1 MMNHLIVS
9 LILLVLVTGS
19 VSTDLASG
27 SPAQAKFK
35 SGIAGRLTD
44 PNGAVIVGATVRIIA
59 RSTKK
64 LVSFK
69 TDDKGEYKADLEPDA
84 YDVEA
89 DGAGFKKAR
98 RKSIPVQREARSSV
112 DFMLEPGPRNDAQH
126 P

>member
-1 MMNHLIVS
+1 MKHLVAS
-9 LILLVLVTGS
+9 LISIILVTG
-19 VSTDLASG
+19 VGFTDVASG
-27 SPAQAKFK
+27 SLSQAKFK

-44 PNGAVIVGATVRIIA
+44 PNGAVIVGATVRIVA

-69 TDDKGEYKADLEPDA
+69 TDDKGEYTADLEPDA

-89 DGAGFKKAR
+89 DAAGFKKAR
-98 RKSIPVQREARSSV
+98 RKSIPVQREARSFV

>member
-1 MMNHLIVS
+1 MKHLVAS
-9 LILLVLVTGS
+9 LISIILATG
-19 VSTDLASG
+19 VGFTDVASR
-27 SPAQAKFK
+27 SPSQAKFK

-69 TDDKGEYKADLEPDA
+69 TDDKGEYTADLEPDA

-89 DGAGFKKAR
+89 DAVGFKTAR
-98 RKSIPVQREARSSV
+98 RKSIPVQREARSFV
-112 DFMLEPGPRNDAQH
+112 DFMLEPGARNDAQH